1 MKISEGAVELVYDR
15 NISMVNIVG
24 VDYEKKLKVLTLAL
38 ASLSSVCYAGMADYD
53 KYISNA
59 QINNLSYGVYTTGV
73 RKLSILYRSEE
84 GSHVP
89 DVNAICKF
97 DVFGNHKQGFDNM
110 LATARYYYATGE
122 DVRVYYKEN
131 VWSDTNF
138 TAAFSGNELIALT
151 TCSSSTYCMGPVN
164 PN

>member
-1 MKISEGAVELVYDR
+1 MK
-15 NISMVNIVG
+15 
-24 VDYEKKLKVLTLAL
+24 KKLKVLTLAL

-59 QINNLSYGVYTTGV
+59 QINNLSYGVYTTGGKETQYFCIGV
-73 RKLSILYRSEE
+73 KR

-131 VWSDTNF
+131 VWSDINF